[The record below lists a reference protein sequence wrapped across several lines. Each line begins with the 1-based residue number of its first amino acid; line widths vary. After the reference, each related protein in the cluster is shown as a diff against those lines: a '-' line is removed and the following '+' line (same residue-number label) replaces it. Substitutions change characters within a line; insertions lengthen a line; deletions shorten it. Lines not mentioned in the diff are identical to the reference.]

1 MLALAKS
8 FGRDSAMIDVSEL
21 QSEFQT
27 LYGRTS
33 RVWSAPGRVNLI
45 GEHTDYNDGFVL
57 PLAINRRTFVC
68 AAARTDRL
76 VRVRSRDFDASAEL
90 SLDDVDSSAKVD
102 WVKYIFGVAR
112 VLQERGIEIAGAD
125 LLIASSVPVGA
136 GLSSSAALEISVGA
150 ALVGISGKTVDLKQL
165 ALAGQAAEHRF
176 VGTRSGIMDQFVA
189 ALGVEGHALLI
200 DCRALEAK
208 PIPLKLKDY
217 TVVVCDT
224 KVEHNLAASEYN
236 KRRAECE
243 RAVEILRGSLPEITH
258 LRDVSTADL
267 KRYESLLPKPL
278 DRRARH
284 VVTENE
290 RTLAASNALK
300 SGDVKTLG
308 GLMNESHRS
317 LRDDYEVS
325 CAELDLMCEI
335 ALSIEGVAGARMTGG
350 GFGGCTINLVRANA
364 TDLFQNTV
372 AQDYEKKTGIAPEI
386 YLVEASAG
394 VREETSFDS
403 RLTAS

>member
-1 MLALAKS
+1 MSIK
-8 FGRDSAMIDVSEL
+8 RMIDVSEL
-21 QSEFQT
+21 QREFRT
-27 LYGRTS
+27 LYGREP

-57 PLAINRRTFVC
+57 PLAIDRRTFVA

-76 VRVRSRDFDASAEL
+76 VHINSRDFSE
-90 SLDDVDSSAKVD
+90 SAKFSLNDKEFSAQGD

-112 VLQERGIEIAGAD
+112 VLEDQGVELAGAN
-125 LLIASSVPVGA
+125 LVTNSNVPIGA
-136 GLSSSAALEISVGA
+136 GLSSSAALEISVGM
-150 ALVGISGKTVDLKQL
+150 ALAGISGKSIELKRL
-165 ALAGQAAEHRF
+165 ALAGQAAEHKF

-200 DCRALEAK
+200 DCRTLEAQ
-208 PIPLKLKDY
+208 PIPLKLADY

-243 RAVEILRGSLPEITH
+243 RAVEILREHLPEISH
-258 LRDVSTADL
+258 LRDVSTSDL
-267 KRYESLLPKPL
+267 KTFESVLPAPL

-290 RTLAASNALK
+290 RTLAAAEALRAD
-300 SGDVKTLG
+300 DVKVLG
-308 GLMNESHRS
+308 RLMNESHRS

-325 CAELDLMCEI
+325 CQELDMMCEI
-335 ALSIEGVAGARMTGG
+335 AHSIEGVAGARMTGG
-350 GFGGCTINLVRANA
+350 GFGGCTINLVG
-364 TDLFQNTV
+364 TDTIDSFQDTIMR
-372 AQDYEKKTGIAPEI
+372 DYEKETGISPEI
-386 YLVEASAG
+386 YLVNADAG
-394 VREETSFDS
+394 VREET
-403 RLTAS
+403 L